1 MSTSGC
7 NILSNP
13 SFETG
18 SLSPWFTTASDVAR
32 VTTATP
38 AYTGNYSLDL
48 TTAIDNSPNSF
59 SQTLS
64 SLNHSTTYDFSV
76 QVKPSVSGAE
86 FCHIA
91 AYLGL
96 NTTSDTIATAD
107 LEPSDQWT
115 ALTGGFTANRS
126 ADVLTISAACT
137 SPDNSYTWQVYF
149 DEVVVERS
157 GCSD

>member
-1 MSTSGC
+1 MVHHGVKCSPSHDCHSRLHWQLLTVFRVNSACVSISNVC
-7 NILSNP
+7 NS
-13 SFETG
+13 
-18 SLSPWFTTASDVAR
+18 
-32 VTTATP
+32 
-38 AYTGNYSLDL
+38 DL

-64 SLNHSTTYDFSV
+64 NLNRSSTYNFSV

-107 LEPSDQWT
+107 LEPTDQWT
-115 ALTGGFTANRS
+115 AVNGEFTANRS

-137 SPDNSYTWQVYF
+137 SPDSSYTWQVYF

-157 GCSD
+157 RCSD

>member
-1 MSTSGC
+1 MVHHSLRCSPSHNRHPRLHWHLLTVCLLTSVS
-7 NILSNP
+7 ISVSNVYN
-13 SFETG
+13 S
-18 SLSPWFTTASDVAR
+18 
-32 VTTATP
+32 
-38 AYTGNYSLDL
+38 DL

-64 SLNHSTTYDFSV
+64 NLNRSTTYDFSM

-115 ALTGGFTANRS
+115 AVTGEFTANRS

-149 DEVVVERS
+149 DEIVVERA

>member
-1 MSTSGC
+1 MVHHSLRC
-7 NILSNP
+7 
-13 SFETG
+13 
-18 SLSPWFTTASDVAR
+18 SLSHNRHPCLHWHLLTVCLLTSVSIL
-32 VTTATP
+32 VS
-38 AYTGNYSLDL
+38 NVYSSDL

-64 SLNHSTTYDFSV
+64 SLNRSTTYDFSM

-115 ALTGGFTANRS
+115 AVTGEFTANRS

-149 DEVVVERS
+149 DEIVVERA

>member
-1 MSTSGC
+1 MVHHGVKCS
-7 NILSNP
+7 P
-13 SFETG
+13 SH
-18 SLSPWFTTASDVAR
+18 DC
-32 VTTATP
+32 TP

-64 SLNHSTTYDFSV
+64 NLNRSSTYDFSI
-76 QVKPSVSGAE
+76 QVKPSASGAE

-96 NTTSDTIATAD
+96 NATSDTIVTAD

-115 ALTGGFTANRS
+115 AINGEFTANRS

-149 DEVVVERS
+149 DEVVVREVYVATE
-157 GCSD
+157 SDTDS

>member
-38 AYTGNYSLDL
+38 AYTGTYSLDL

-64 SLNHSTTYDFSV
+64 NLNRSTTYDFSM

-96 NTTSDTIATAD
+96 NTTSDSIATAD

-115 ALTGGFTANRS
+115 AVTGLFTASRS

-149 DEVVVERS
+149 DEIVVQRS

>member
-1 MSTSGC
+1 MSTGC

-18 SLSPWFTTASDVAR
+18 SLSPWFTTASNVAR

-38 AYTGNYSLDL
+38 AYAGNHSLDV
-48 TTAIDNSPNSF
+48 TTAIDNGPNSF

-64 SLNHSTTYDFSV
+64 SLNRSTTYDFSV

-86 FCHIA
+86 LCHIA
-91 AYLGL
+91 VYLGL
-96 NTTSDTIATAD
+96 NTTSDTIVTAD
-107 LEPSDQWT
+107 LEPSERWT
-115 ALTGGFTANRS
+115 AVTGEFTANRS

-137 SPDNSYTWQVYF
+137 SPDNSYTWHVYF